1 MLQRIFARF
10 MVFLVVFAVLMALAY
25 LLGLI

>member
-1 MLQRIFARF
+1 MLHRILARF

>member
-1 MLQRIFARF
+1 MLYRLFARF
-10 MVFLVVFAVLMALAY
+10 VVFLVVFAVLMALAY

>member
-1 MLQRIFARF
+1 MLNRILARF
-10 MVFLVVFAVLMALAY
+10 MVFLAAFAILMALAY

>member
-1 MLQRIFARF
+1 MLNRILARF
-10 MVFLVVFAVLMALAY
+10 MVFLVAFAILMAFAY